1 MNEEQSRQE
10 AMDRLGDL
18 IQGIRTAM
26 LTTMGPVGYPRSR
39 PMATLAADFSGTIWF
54 FTSVNSRKVGEIGQ
68 TPQVAVTY
76 SSPGKESYVALTGE
90 AAVVEDSARAHA
102 MWNPLHKAW
111 FTGPDDPTLRLVRID
126 VHEAEYWDTPGGKIA
141 SFLQLAK
148 AAITGDRK
156 DMEDDNVKVR
166 LN

>member
-1 MNEEQSRQE
+1 MKEAQTRQE
-10 AMDRLGDL
+10 AVERLGEL
-18 IQGIRTAM
+18 IHGIRTAM
-26 LTTMGPVGYPRSR
+26 LTTMSPGGYPRSR
-39 PMATLAADFSGTIWF
+39 PMATLDAEFNGSIWF
-54 FTSVNSRKVGEIGQ
+54 FTSVNSRKVEEIGLA
-68 TPQVAVTY
+68 PHVAVTY

-111 FTGPDDPTLRLVRID
+111 FTGPDDPTLRLIRID

-148 AAITGDRK
+148 AALTGNRE
-156 DMEDDNVKVR
+156 DMEDDNVKLR
-166 LN
+166 LD